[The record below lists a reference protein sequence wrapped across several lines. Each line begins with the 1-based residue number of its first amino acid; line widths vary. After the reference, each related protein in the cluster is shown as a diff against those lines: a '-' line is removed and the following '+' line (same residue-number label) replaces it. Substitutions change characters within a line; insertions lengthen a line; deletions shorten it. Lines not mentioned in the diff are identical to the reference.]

1 MGSLRYLGVRDNGI
15 TSAGL
20 QGVMSANKMVKLQTL
35 DLEGNH
41 IGEPGLHALTERFQ
55 KDSQCL
61 SINHKRS
68 LWNPKQLTSMIDLVI
83 LRNNDISPAL
93 AASTEAFVKIYN
105 PLMTILWWCFAG
117 ESVGTV
123 SSFETND
130 EAFTELRL
138 RRRDCYA
145 GALLFSQQ
153 ASAEEGSDLSQ
164 FIRFVEQDQIG
175 WQIKLPKETRLRDW
189 ITIRKEA
196 APKGSEGGAK
206 SLLFSGGPTQ
216 KSEIKVLRA
225 SVGSSKS
232 NTLDFFLSKAPT
244 MTKALSKS
252 YEKKPSTFRFKLL
265 KSKVVDRSSGR
276 ILRYGFSVARCEG
289 AQAEIEGQRACVKPG
304 TEDKLE
310 AIARHWEECSVP
322 SESWKE
328 EAPQIKEIVDS
339 FGVGTKAQL
348 DELT

>member
-1 MGSLRYLGVRDNGI
+1 MRRLWL
-15 TSAGL
+15 AFPL
-20 QGVMSANKMVKLQTL
+20 L
-35 DLEGNH
+35 
-41 IGEPGLHALTERFQ
+41 ALWRVHFP
-55 KDSQCL
+55 
-61 SINHKRS
+61 R
-68 LWNPKQLTSMIDLVI
+68 
-83 LRNNDISPAL
+83 
-93 AASTEAFVKIYN
+93 
-105 PLMTILWWCFAG
+105 
-117 ESVGTV
+117 
-123 SSFETND
+123 
-130 EAFTELRL
+130 AFTELRL

-175 WQIKLPKETRLRDW
+175 WQIKLPKDW

-244 MTKALSKS
+244 MTKEEAAEALSKS

-310 AIARHWEECSVP
+310 AIARHWEVATTVTSTDGHEPYALWIVECSVP
-322 SESWKE
+322 SD
-328 EAPQIKEIVDS
+328 KEIVDS

>member
-1 MGSLRYLGVRDNGI
+1 MRRLWL
-15 TSAGL
+15 AFPL
-20 QGVMSANKMVKLQTL
+20 L
-35 DLEGNH
+35 
-41 IGEPGLHALTERFQ
+41 ALWRVHFP
-55 KDSQCL
+55 
-61 SINHKRS
+61 R
-68 LWNPKQLTSMIDLVI
+68 
-83 LRNNDISPAL
+83 
-93 AASTEAFVKIYN
+93 
-105 PLMTILWWCFAG
+105 
-117 ESVGTV
+117 
-123 SSFETND
+123 
-130 EAFTELRL
+130 AFTELRL

-175 WQIKLPKETRLRDW
+175 WQIKLPKDW

-244 MTKALSKS
+244 MTKEEAAEALSKS

-276 ILRYGFSVARCEG
+276 ILRRVSAPDSPRIASYSFKNYCYSFHLFDKVLSSPRSKTLRKVKSSGVSRCLESSLRYGFSVARCEG

-310 AIARHWEECSVP
+310 AIARHWEVATTVTSTDGHEPYALWIVECSVP